1 MAILSRVLH
10 HNTEKVNEKPSL
22 KHTLSLNGSLS
33 SKGSGLHHRLTL
45 SIALESPPVIL
56 YGQPQDSSGS
66 IISGLLNIDIKD
78 TRSQKNLELA
88 LVSSH
93 SSTTSAYSHSDEVEL
108 ESITLSLIQTVKYTK
123 PFLIPSSSVASCKD
137 CCTKKNVIAKW
148 DVLISR
154 SSFSVGTHAYPFSH
168 LLPGSLPASSKLG
181 STYANS
187 FIKYSLIA
195 TAKRPNVPKEVKVVL
210 PLNIARLILRGP
222 ERNSLRVFPP
232 TEATASVILPNVIY
246 PKSNFSLQ
254 LRLDNI
260 VNINNDRRWRM
271 RKLAWRIE
279 EHTKVKATTCKKHE
293 SKLKQIQESQRK
305 IETTKELRSKTTPG
319 GTHNSNPGQGPNKTA
334 NLHHSTI
341 QTNMFLSTCPSTQT
355 NNSLHASNNHIEG
368 INGAPLVTEN
378 DALEDQENNITN
390 SSHTTENL
398 IEEFLSPAPRR
409 SHNDSNEASF
419 SPSDITPGYNQNV
432 IQDDYRNSRPESLE
446 DTESLYLDEIRT
458 ATYGEIKSG
467 WKSDFSGRGN
477 IELVTDIDA
486 FDFSTGLNR
495 HMMKRSSDDPKIDEV
510 QEGLR
515 NGANISCD
523 IDDPTLGI
531 YVNHTLIVE
540 VIVAEEV
547 VPHSSEKKSNS
558 LKNVSSSLSPVSSN
572 SPAIKQKS
580 NSTLNKQKQSNTLG
594 QTQPGVSTG
603 AARVLRMQF
612 KVTLTERSGLGIA
625 WDDEVPPTYEDIRAF
640 SPPTYAETS
649 ASATP
654 VSTPGSTIA
663 TPQLSANRPISV
675 EALGGTPSQSYF
687 NLGSRST
694 SNSLT
699 IDGVVDL
706 DERIQDFTL

>member
-10 HNTEKVNEKPSL
+10 HNTEKLNEKPSL
-22 KHTLSLNGSLS
+22 KHTLSSNGSLNS
-33 SKGSGLHHRLTL
+33 SKSNGTHHTVTL

-56 YGQPQDSSGS
+56 YGPPQDSSGS
-66 IISGLLNIDIKD
+66 IISGLLKIDIKD
-78 TRSQKNLELA
+78 TRSLKNLELS

-93 SSTTSAYSHSDEVEL
+93 SSITSSCSHSDEVDI
-108 ESITLSLIQTVKYTK
+108 ESITLSLIQTVRYTK

-187 FIKYSLIA
+187 FIKYNLIA
-195 TAKRPNVPKEVKVVL
+195 TAKRPNILKEVKVIL

-222 ERNSLRVFPP
+222 DRNSLRVFPP

-246 PKSNFSLQ
+246 PKSNFTLQ

-260 VNINNDRRWRM
+260 VNMNNDRRWRM
-271 RKLAWRIE
+271 RKVVWRIE

-293 SKLKQIQESQRK
+293 PKLKQIEESQRK
-305 IETTKELRSKTTPG
+305 TEETKEIRLKSVPG
-319 GTHNSNPGQGPNKTA
+319 GTHNPNTAHGPNKAA

-341 QTNMFLSTCPSTQT
+341 QTNMFISTCPSAQT
-355 NNSLHASNNHIEG
+355 NSSLHASNNIEG
-368 INGAPLVTEN
+368 INGAPVVTEENAPVDEEN
-378 DALEDQENNITN
+378 DLTN
-390 SSHTTENL
+390 TNENL
-398 IEEFLSPAPRR
+398 IEEFLSPVQ
-409 SHNDSNEASF
+409 STSNNDNNELSAL
-419 SPSDITPGYNQNV
+419 PSGIAHGHNQNMF
-432 IQDDYRNSRPESLE
+432 QDNYQNSRPESLE

-458 ATYGEIKSG
+458 TTYGEIKSG
-467 WKSDFSGRGN
+467 WKTDFSGRGN

-495 HMMKRSSDDPKIDEV
+495 HITKRSSDEPKIDEA

-540 VIVAEEV
+540 AIVAEEV
-547 VPHSSEKKSNS
+547 VPHSPDKKSNNI
-558 LKNVSSSLSPVSSN
+558 KHVSSSLSPVSSN
-572 SPAIKQKS
+572 SSAGKQKM
-580 NSTLNKQKQSNTLG
+580 NSTPNKQKKSPG
-594 QTQPGVSTG
+594 VSQPGVATG

-625 WDDEVPPTYEDIRAF
+625 WDDEVPPTYEDVRAF

-654 VSTPGSTIA
+654 VTTPASTVA
-663 TPQLSANRPISV
+663 TPQLNATRSVSA
-675 EALGGTPSQSYF
+675 EGLGGTPSQAFF
-687 NLGSRST
+687 NLGTRST

-699 IDGVVDL
+699 IDGLVDL
-706 DERIQDFTL
+706 DERIQDLTI

>member
-10 HNTEKVNEKPSL
+10 HNTEKLNEKPSL
-22 KHTLSLNGSLS
+22 KHTLSNNGSLS
-33 SKGSGLHHRLTL
+33 SSKGNGTHHTVTL

-56 YGQPQDSSGS
+56 YGPPQDSSGS
-66 IISGLLNIDIKD
+66 IISGLLKIDIKD
-78 TRSQKNLELA
+78 NRSLKNLELS

-93 SSTTSAYSHSDEVEL
+93 SSITSACSHNDEVDIER
-108 ESITLSLIQTVKYTK
+108 ITLSLVQTVRYTK

-137 CCTKKNVIAKW
+137 CCTKRNVIAKW
-148 DVLISR
+148 DVLIAR

-187 FIKYSLIA
+187 FIKYNLIA
-195 TAKRPNVPKEVKVVL
+195 SANRPNISKEVKVIL

-246 PKSNFSLQ
+246 PKSNFTLQ

-260 VNINNDRRWRM
+260 VNMNNDRRWRM
-271 RKLAWRIE
+271 RKLVWRIE

-293 SKLKQIQESQRK
+293 AKLKQIEDSQRK
-305 IETTKELRSKTTPG
+305 TEATKEIRMKNVSG
-319 GTHNSNPGQGPNKTA
+319 GTHNPNTGHGPNKAA

-341 QTNMFLSTCPSTQT
+341 QTNMFISTCPSAQI
-355 NNSLHASNNHIEG
+355 NSSLHASNNIEG
-368 INGAPLVTEN
+368 INGAPVITE
-378 DALEDQENNITN
+378 EDNTQENPLTN
-390 SSHTTENL
+390 TNENL
-398 IEEFLSPAPRR
+398 IEEFLSPAQ
-409 SHNDSNEASF
+409 STTNNDSNELSAL
-419 SPSDITPGYNQNV
+419 PSGIAHGHNHNV
-432 IQDDYRNSRPESLE
+432 LQDNYRNSHPESLE
-446 DTESLYLDEIRT
+446 DVESLYLDEIRT
-458 ATYGEIKSG
+458 TTYGEIKSG
-467 WKSDFSGRGN
+467 WKTDFSGRGN

-486 FDFSTGLNR
+486 LDFSTGLNR
-495 HMMKRSSDDPKIDEV
+495 HITKRSSDDPKIDEE

-540 VIVAEEV
+540 AIVAEEV
-547 VPHSSEKKSNS
+547 VPHSSDKKSNNI
-558 LKNVSSSLSPVSSN
+558 KHASSLSPVSSN
-572 SPAIKQKS
+572 SSVGKQQV
-580 NSTLNKQKQSNTLG
+580 NSTTNRQKQSSHLG
-594 QTQPGVSTG
+594 HSQPGMTTG

-654 VSTPGSTIA
+654 VTTPASTIA
-663 TPQLSANRPISV
+663 TPQLNATRSVSA
-675 EALGGTPSQSYF
+675 EGLGGTPSQALF
-687 NLGSRST
+687 NLGTRST

-706 DERIQDFTL
+706 DDRIQDLTI